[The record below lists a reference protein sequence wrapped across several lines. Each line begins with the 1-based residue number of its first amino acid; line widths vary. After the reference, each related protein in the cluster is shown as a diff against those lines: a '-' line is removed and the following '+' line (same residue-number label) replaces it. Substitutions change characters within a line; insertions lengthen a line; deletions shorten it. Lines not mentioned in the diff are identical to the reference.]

1 MRALFGTFLIAAFM
15 AAIPAAAETLRFPS
29 ATAPPSP
36 LRQRLAQE
44 QGQPIAAQPSVELTG
59 ELYRPVGDGPFP
71 AVVQLHGC
79 GGRAPLERENAAG
92 ARMVALGYALLIVDS
107 FGPRGVKERCGDN
120 FWTDPVDRVTDA
132 YGALAWLAGQPFID
146 PEHVALLGYSQG
158 ALVALSAVSS
168 GGEEALYDRHFRAA
182 IAYYP
187 ACYAFSG
194 TISVPTLIQI
204 GDLDDWTPAA
214 PCQKMM
220 AQRNGD
226 GAPLRL
232 VVYPGAYHAFNAASL
247 RDKPRSYSGHHLEYN
262 EAADRAALPKR
273 SPHCVRRSGGSSP
286 SPPAAAHTSVCGGT
300 VRRRRA
306 GHVTGPTPA

>member
-1 MRALFGTFLIAAFM
+1 MRALLGAVLIAAVV
-15 AAIPAAAETLRFPS
+15 AVLPAAAETVRFPS

-79 GGRAPLERENAAG
+79 AGRGPRESEDAAG
-92 ARMVALGYALLIVDS
+92 ARVVALGYALLIVDS
-107 FGPRGVKERCGDN
+107 FGPRGVKERCGGN
-120 FWTDPVDRVTDA
+120 YWTDPVDRVADA

-146 PEHVALLGYSQG
+146 PERIALLGYSQG
-158 ALVALSAVSS
+158 AIVALSAVSS

-187 ACYAFSG
+187 HCHAFNG
-194 TISVPTLIQI
+194 TVSVPTLILI
-204 GDLDDWTPAA
+204 GALDDWTPAEA
-214 PCQKMM
+214 CQKKM
-220 AQRNGD
+220 AQRSGE

-232 VVYPGAYHAFNAASL
+232 VVYPGAYHAFNMASL
-247 RDKPRSYSGHHLEYN
+247 RDKPVRYLGHHLEYN
-262 EAADRAALPKR
+262 EAADRAALAETI
-273 SPHCVRRSGGSSP
+273 
-286 SPPAAAHTSVCGGT
+286 AALRQAFG
-300 VRRRRA
+300 R
-306 GHVTGPTPA
+306 